1 MTAAVTDLKT
11 LRSQGTWAADWLTL
25 GRVYALGLLFWLA
38 TRWLV
43 LVHQG
48 AWPWM
53 NAFVVAAAR
62 GIVVGDWNEAV
73 RPQLPDLLGVPLVV
87 IGATEQQAIAILYLL
102 ASLVQF
108 GAFVALIRALFPRRL
123 HEQTLAMLIFLL
135 VPYDHSIH
143 HYRDIPVVLAS
154 SAIFLLS
161 AHFVTVLARSRTRT
175 GPTNPHRHPESSD
188 GGVTRASHGPEAAA
202 RGVARASHEPESI
215 ERGVTRA
222 SHEPESI
229 ARGVTRASHEPESV
243 TPPSRGRHATGPLWG
258 ISALELPWLC
268 GAMLLGIWSRFE
280 VLTFVGVLVVLA
292 LIIWRARV
300 LPLVASYVAAALVV
314 TASLLGVYRLEGVD
328 PSEAWF
334 YTAHTFLDSTPD
346 SWLTP
351 ECQAAPTENCREA
364 DGLAYF
370 GPADLHAGIVPLVL
384 NRPLTTVAK
393 TIRSAWDNLW
403 VLFGPNLSTFP
414 GIVPFVILVLAFAQP
429 ARALLK
435 LMPAAVWVA
444 VLAVLA
450 ESVLP
455 PLSWAPP
462 HPQYHLQLVFP
473 MVVLLVPLLLGLL
486 RMPLGRLVSVAFLVG
501 NAALSAFRYTR
512 YPGY

>member
-1 MTAAVTDLKT
+1 VTAAVTDLKT

-108 GAFVALIRALFPRRL
+108 GAFVVLIRALFPRRL

-188 GGVTRASHGPEAAA
+188 G
-202 RGVARASHEPESI
+202 
-215 ERGVTRA
+215 
-222 SHEPESI
+222 
-229 ARGVTRASHEPESV
+229 GVTRASHEPESV

-486 RMPLGRLVSVAFLVG
+486 RMPLGRLVAVAFLVG